1 MGLPTGPAV
10 TFLFTAIEGSTRL
23 ERSLGSESWA
33 QIVARHDQLLRQA
46 IESNAGAVVKTEGDA
61 FFAAFDRPDEAVRA
75 ATAAQRAVSDS
86 SWPDGCLL
94 RVRMGIHTGEGRLRG
109 GRAEGDP
116 EDYVGIDVNYA
127 ARIAAA
133 GNGGQIVLSQA
144 AVDTIGAEADSLDGD
159 GDGAGERARDDAGV
173 RLIDEGLRAVKDF
186 EEPR

>member
-1 MGLPTGPAV
+1 
-10 TFLFTAIEGSTRL
+10 
-23 ERSLGSESWA
+23 
-33 QIVARHDQLLRQA
+33 
-46 IESNAGAVVKTEGDA
+46 GDA

-94 RVRMGIHTGEGRLRG
+94 RLRMGMHTGEGRLRG

-127 ARIAAA
+127 ARIATA

-144 AVDTIGAEADSLDGD
+144 EVDAIGGDADSLDGD
-159 GDGAGERARDDAGV
+159 FAGDGDGADAGV
-173 RLIDEGLRAVKDF
+173 RLTDEGLRAVKDF
-186 EEPR
+186 EEPRRLFKLVVPGAADDSRRLRTLDPPSNLPGEVTELVGRGDE